1 MKNIPIWFLKGF
13 IIGTFNVIPGVS
25 GGTAALITGI
35 FERLIHS
42 VKSFNIRSFKL
53 LFSVKLK
60 SFVKETD
67 LIFLL
72 TVIAGITASIF
83 SLAKILALLFNDYPV
98 YIWSYFFGLILASI
112 YFVGKTIEKFNL
124 YTFLLL
130 FIGIGISTTLYF
142 LTPAIENTG
151 IHYIILCGILAII
164 GLIVPGLSFSFIL
177 ILTGN
182 YQLIMI
188 RSVNEFHFNVLL
200 PFILGILIGLPVFF
214 NALSWVYKKYK
225 HSAIALLTG
234 FISGSLLMLWPW
246 KQERYLLIDDVEVF
260 NATGDPVITGYKLYF
275 PDSMSIEH
283 LIAFAAVLT
292 GILTFWFIEKTSNR
306 KKIKP

>member
-42 VKSFNIRSFKL
+42 VRSFNIASLKL
-53 LFSVKLK
+53 LFSLK
-60 SFVKETD
+60 FRRFVIETD
-67 LIFLL
+67 LIFLMA
-72 TVIAGITASIF
+72 VITGIAASIF
-83 SLAKILALLFNDYPV
+83 SLAKLLALLFNDYPV
-98 YIWSYFFGLILASI
+98 YIWSFFFGLILASI

-124 YTFLLL
+124 YTIVFLI
-130 FIGIGISTTLYF
+130 IGIGISVIVCF
-142 LTPAIENTG
+142 LNPAVENPG

-188 RSVNEFHFNVLL
+188 RSVNELHFNVLV
-200 PFILGILIGLPVFF
+200 PFIIGILIGLPVFS

-225 HSAIALLTG
+225 HSVIALLTG

-246 KQERYLLIDDVEVF
+246 KKEKYLTIEDVEVF
-260 NATGDPVITGYKLYF
+260 KASGNPVVSGYKLYF
-275 PDSMSIEH
+275 PDSLSIEL

-292 GILTFWFIEKTSNR
+292 GILTFWYIEKISSR
-306 KKIKP
+306 KKLKP